1 MEKQGM
7 DWGKQLF
14 RSGLLVFFTLTFFIP
29 SFFRFVELRAE
40 EAEVLEVLIE
50 TSPANPVVNSLWSVY
65 VLVKHPS
72 PREVSV
78 EPPRFPSSLSLERVR
93 AEARTNAQGE
103 RWTRVEFLFTPLLAD
118 TVTLDPFEVKTP
130 LGRALTSAV
139 NASFREDTI
148 RRRYEPRFRW
158 QGRAPSVSTGNKVE
172 LLLEL
177 VNWDPMKT
185 IPQGFFQG
193 KAPANAILE
202 ESMPSEERGVY
213 SYTISIIPLEN
224 SAVKIG
230 PISFRYDNYALAVPE
245 ITVPVVPAG
254 RPQALP
260 REGTEAPQDNDPLN
274 EVPPPA
280 FPSGREIVF
289 FLFQGEYDEIRA
301 KAQALWEEDRRAEA
315 LAEIRKNERDNLFGP
330 YLVPLRMEA
339 EKAMGLGFTEN
350 ERWRPLKI
358 PLTVWAIL
366 GFMIF
371 LSGVFLLA
379 FHPQRRIKWKGA
391 IFHRGNN
398 FFVIIALVFA
408 VALSFIFLEESVSKF
423 SFGGSGSAGKTGVL
437 KETQGYRI
445 PDYKG
450 AVSDKFFE
458 GQPASIGDYSGDWC
472 FAETPD
478 GRSGWVSH
486 ESVIPY

>member
-7 DWGKQLF
+7 DRRKQLF
-14 RSGLLVFFTLTFFIP
+14 RAGLLIFFIP
-29 SFFRFVELRAE
+29 FFFCLVELHADE
-40 EAEVLEVLIE
+40 GEALEVLIE
-50 TSPANPVVNSLWSVY
+50 MSPANPVVNSLWSVY

-78 EPPRFPSSLSLERVR
+78 EPPRFPSSIALERVR
-93 AEARTNAQGE
+93 AEARNTAQGE
-103 RWTRVEFLFTPLLAD
+103 LWTRVEFLFTPLRAE
-118 TVTLDPFEVKTP
+118 TITLEPFDVKTP
-130 LGRALTSAV
+130 LGRALSAAV
-139 NASFREDTI
+139 DVTIREETV

-158 QGRAPSVSTGNKVE
+158 QGRVPSVSTGKKGE

-202 ESMPSEERGVY
+202 ESMPLEEGGVY
-213 SYTISIIPLEN
+213 RYTISIIPLEN

-230 PISFRYDNYALAVPE
+230 PISFHYDIYALTVPE

-254 RPQALP
+254 RPQAVSGEGVVAP
-260 REGTEAPQDNDPLN
+260 RNNDPSSD
-274 EVPPPA
+274 VPPP
-280 FPSGREIVF
+280 FPSGREKVF
-289 FLFQGEYDEIRA
+289 FLFQGEYDEIKA
-301 KAQALWEEDRRAEA
+301 KARSLWEENHRAEA
-315 LAEIRKNERDNLFGP
+315 LAEIRKSERDNLFGP
-330 YLVPLRMEA
+330 YLVPLRMEI
-339 EKAMGLGFTEN
+339 EKALGLGFTEN
-350 ERWRPLKI
+350 ERWHPFKI
-358 PLTVWAIL
+358 PLTVWAFS
-366 GFMIF
+366 GFVIF
-371 LSGVFLLA
+371 LAVVFLFA
-379 FHPQRRIKWKGA
+379 FRPQRRVKWKSA

-398 FFVIIALVFA
+398 FFTVIVLVFA
-408 VALSFIFLEESVSKF
+408 VALGFIFLEESVSKF
-423 SFGGSGSAGKTGVL
+423 SFGSSGSTGKTGVL

-450 AVSDKFFE
+450 AISEKFFE
-458 GQPASIGDYSGDWC
+458 GQPASIGDYRGDWC

-478 GRSGWVSH
+478 GRSGWVPR

>member
-1 MEKQGM
+1 M
-7 DWGKQLF
+7 DRRKQLF
-14 RSGLLVFFTLTFFIP
+14 RAGLLGLFILVFFLP
-29 SFFRFVELRAE
+29 SFFRLGELRADE
-40 EAEVLEVLIE
+40 GEALEVLIE

-78 EPPRFPSSLSLERVR
+78 EPPRFPSSLALERVR
-93 AEARTNAQGE
+93 AEARTTAQGE
-103 RWTRVEFLFTPLLAD
+103 RWTRVEFLFTPLRAE
-118 TVTLDPFEVKTP
+118 TITLGPFDVKTP
-130 LGRALTSAV
+130 LGRALSAAV
-139 NASFREDTI
+139 NVTIREETA

-158 QGRAPSVSTGNKVE
+158 QSRPPSLSTGKEGE

-193 KAPANAILE
+193 KAPTNAILE
-202 ESMPSEERGVY
+202 ESMPFEEGGVY
-213 SYTISIIPLEN
+213 LYTISIIPLEN

-230 PISFRYDNYALAVPE
+230 PISFRYDIYALTIPE

-254 RPQALP
+254 RPQAVSG
-260 REGTEAPQDNDPLN
+260 EGVVASRNNDPTSD
-274 EVPPPA
+274 VPPPP
-280 FPSGREIVF
+280 FPSSREKVF
-289 FLFQGEYDEIRA
+289 FLFQKEYDEIKARA
-301 KAQALWEEDRRAEA
+301 QSLWEENYRAEA

-330 YLVPLRMEA
+330 YLVPLRMEI
-339 EKAMGLGFTEN
+339 EKVLGLGFTEN

-358 PLTVWAIL
+358 PLTVWAIF
-366 GFMIF
+366 GFLIF
-371 LSGVFLLA
+371 LTALFLYA
-379 FHPQRRIKWKGA
+379 FRPQRRIKWKNA
-391 IFHRGNN
+391 VFHRGNN
-398 FFVIIALVFA
+398 FFTIIVLVFA
-408 VALSFIFLEESVSKF
+408 AALGFIILEESVSRF
-423 SFGGSGSAGKTGVL
+423 SFGSSGSTGKTGVL

-450 AVSDKFFE
+450 AISEKFFD
-458 GQPASIGDYSGDWC
+458 GQPASIGDYRGDWC

-478 GRSGWVSH
+478 GRSGWVPR

>member
-7 DWGKQLF
+7 DRRKQLF
-14 RSGLLVFFTLTFFIP
+14 RAGLLVFFMPFF
-29 SFFRFVELRAE
+29 FCFVGLRADE
-40 EAEVLEVLIE
+40 GETLEVLIE

-78 EPPRFPSSLSLERVR
+78 EPPRFPSSIALERVR
-93 AEARTNAQGE
+93 AEARNTAQGE
-103 RWTRVEFLFTPLLAD
+103 LWTRVEFLFTPLKAD
-118 TVTLDPFEVKTP
+118 TITLEPFDVKTP
-130 LGRALTSAV
+130 LGHAQSAAV
-139 NASFREDTI
+139 NVTIREETV

-158 QGRAPSVSTGNKVE
+158 QGRVPSVSTGKKGE

-193 KAPANAILE
+193 KAPTNAILE
-202 ESMPSEERGVY
+202 ESMPQGEGGVY
-213 SYTISIIPLEN
+213 RYTISIIPLEN

-230 PISFRYDNYALAVPE
+230 PISFVYDIYALTIPE

-254 RPQALP
+254 RPQAVSS
-260 REGTEAPQDNDPLN
+260 EGVAAPQNDDPSNDVL
-274 EVPPPA
+274 PP
-280 FPSGREIVF
+280 FPSGREKVF
-289 FLFQGEYDEIRA
+289 FLFQTEYDEIKA
-301 KAQALWEEDRRAEA
+301 KARSLWEENHRAEA
-315 LAEIRKNERDNLFGP
+315 LAEIRKSERDNLFGP
-330 YLVPLRMEA
+330 YLVPLRMEI
-339 EKAMGLGFTEN
+339 EKIMGLGFTEN
-350 ERWRPLKI
+350 ERWHPFKI
-358 PLTVWAIL
+358 PLTVWAFS
-366 GFMIF
+366 GFVIF
-371 LSGVFLLA
+371 LVVVFLFA
-379 FHPQRRIKWKGA
+379 FRPQRRIKWKSA

-398 FFVIIALVFA
+398 FFTVIVLVFA
-408 VALSFIFLEESVSKF
+408 VALGFIFLEESVSKF
-423 SFGGSGSAGKTGVL
+423 TFGSSGSTGKTGVL

-450 AVSDKFFE
+450 AISEKFLE
-458 GQPASIGDYSGDWC
+458 GQPANIGDYSGDWC

-478 GRSGWVSH
+478 GRSGWVPR